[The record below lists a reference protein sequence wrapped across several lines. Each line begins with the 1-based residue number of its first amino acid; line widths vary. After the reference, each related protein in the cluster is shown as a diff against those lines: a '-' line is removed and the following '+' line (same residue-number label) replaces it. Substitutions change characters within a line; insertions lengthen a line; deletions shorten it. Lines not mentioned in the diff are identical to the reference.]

1 LKTIPDDPFVQAE
14 IVAVNP
20 FGWRHAVGY
29 GALLLQLSEEMP
41 VILTQETAS
50 TMKYL
55 WSPWRMSYI
64 MDHERGNDCVF
75 CVALNGDDD
84 AENLVLHRG
93 HQAFVMLNRYPY
105 TSGHLM
111 VVPDEH
117 TPDLAALSPQTRSE
131 LMELIVSAETV
142 IDITYRPE
150 GFNIGANLGAAAGAG
165 IAGHLHFH
173 IVPRWAG
180 DTNFMSTL
188 ANTRVLPEELTETYR
203 RLSEAWKK
211 TQ

>member
-1 LKTIPDDPFVQAE
+1 
-14 IVAVNP
+14 
-20 FGWRHAVGY
+20 
-29 GALLLQLSEEMP
+29 M
-41 VILTQETAS
+41 
-50 TMKYL
+50 MKYL

-117 TPDLAALSPQTRSE
+117 TPDLTALSPQTRSE